1 MNRLNAVGPVD
12 VFVVVNS
19 NGLELKVNVEATGA
33 TLDRRVEF
41 WMHLNRFM
49 EMVQVGVRVRSEEPA
64 TDDNSWGLYAVDR
77 KIDAFVKEK
86 IFEGLGAEDVD
97 IDFVTE
103 EHAAVGWA
111 FADIEA
117 INVGF
122 DGLVTCLAFFFIKA
136 P

>member
-1 MNRLNAVGPVD
+1 MNRLDAVGPVD
-12 VFVVVNS
+12 VFVVVDS

-117 INVGF
+117 INAGF

-136 P
+136 T